1 MTIDRKPQNVIVV
14 GTGISG
20 SGTAWLLAQAG
31 HQVTLIEKDRRIG
44 GHTCTQTVNMAE
56 KTHAVDMGFIVFNRP
71 NYPHL
76 SGLFDHLQV
85 ATHNTE
91 MSFAVS
97 RDDGKHQYGGADFAT
112 FMAHKPSRWRW
123 SHWQL
128 MFDILRFNRLALTW
142 LANQQFNEQETLDA
156 WLKRH
161 NLSQRLADAYLLP
174 MSAAIWSCPPAKM
187 LEYPAHSLLSFFKNH
202 GLLQLED
209 RPQWETV
216 IGGSSH
222 YLQKLHAHPN
232 ISIISGVSITQIRR
246 SETIVSLSLHNGQQ
260 LDADQLVLAT
270 HADQALELLNNDA
283 SDEEHRLLSP
293 FHYQNNHAYLHSDLT
308 YMPSERKIWSAWNFI
323 ESKAYQP
330 VQVSYW
336 MNCLQHIESAQP
348 IIVTLNP
355 NAPPNPTLT
364 WQYHQFEH
372 PVFTPETRQAQL
384 QLHKLQGKERTWFA
398 GSYFGHGFHEDGL
411 ASAVA
416 IAQAW
421 GITPPW
427 INQQ

>member
-1 MTIDRKPQNVIVV
+1 MTLTTPQSVIVV

-31 HQVTLIEKDRRIG
+31 HQVTLVEKDQRIG
-44 GHTCTQTVNMAE
+44 GHTCTQEVKMSG

-76 SGLFDHLQV
+76 SGLFDYLGV
-85 ATHNTE
+85 DTHNTE

-97 RDDGKHQYGGADFAT
+97 RDSGKHQYGGADFAT
-112 FMAHKPSRWRW
+112 FMAHSPSRWRW

-128 MFDILRFNRLALTW
+128 MFDILRFNKVALSW
-142 LANQQFNEQETLDA
+142 LKQTAFEEQETLGN
-156 WLKRH
+156 WLARH
-161 NLSQRLADAYLLP
+161 RFHQRLADAYLLP
-174 MSAAIWSCPPAKM
+174 MSAAIWSCPPAQM
-187 LEYPAHSLLSFFKNH
+187 LEYPAYSLLSFFKNH

-216 IGGSSH
+216 IGGSRN
-222 YLQKLHAHPN
+222 YLQKLHQHPN
-232 ISIISGVSITQIRR
+232 IHIVSGVSIEHIQRTDTQV
-246 SETIVSLSLHNGQQ
+246 EVFFTEGKSLI
-260 LDADQLVLAT
+260 ADQLVLAT
-270 HADQALELLNNDA
+270 HADQALTLLGQDA
-283 SDEEHRLLSP
+283 SDDEIELLSP
-293 FHYQNNHAYLHSDLT
+293 FQYQANHAYLHSDLT
-308 YMPSERKIWSAWNFI
+308 YMPGERKVWSSWNFI
-323 ESKAYQP
+323 ESDAQKP

-336 MNCLQHIESAQP
+336 MNCLQHIESDRP
-348 IIVTLNP
+348 LIVTLNP
-355 NAPPNPTLT
+355 NNLPNVDLT
-364 WQYHQFEH
+364 WQYHVFDH

-384 QLHKLQGKERTWFA
+384 QLHRLQGKQRTWFA
-398 GSYFGHGFHEDGL
+398 GSYFGHGFHEDGF

-427 INQQ
+427 TNQP

>member
-1 MTIDRKPQNVIVV
+1 MTLTTPQSVIVV

-31 HQVTLIEKDRRIG
+31 HQVTLVEKDQRIG
-44 GHTCTQTVNMAE
+44 GHTCTQEVKMSG

-76 SGLFDHLQV
+76 SGLFDYLGV
-85 ATHNTE
+85 DTHNTE

-97 RDDGKHQYGGADFAT
+97 RDSGKHQYGGADFAT
-112 FMAHKPSRWRW
+112 FMAHSPSRWRW

-128 MFDILRFNRLALTW
+128 MFDILRFNKVALSW
-142 LANQQFNEQETLDA
+142 LKQTAFEEQETLGH
-156 WLKRH
+156 WLARH
-161 NLSQRLADAYLLP
+161 RFHQRLADAYLLP
-174 MSAAIWSCPPAKM
+174 MSAAIWSCPPAQM
-187 LEYPAHSLLSFFKNH
+187 LEYPAYSLLSFFKNH

-216 IGGSSH
+216 IGGSRN
-222 YLQKLHAHPN
+222 YLQKLHQHPN
-232 ISIISGVSITQIRR
+232 IHIVSGVSIEHIQRTDTQVKVFFT
-246 SETIVSLSLHNGQQ
+246 EGKSLI
-260 LDADQLVLAT
+260 ADQLVLAT
-270 HADQALELLNNDA
+270 HADQALTLLGQDA
-283 SDEEHRLLSP
+283 SDDEIELLSP
-293 FHYQNNHAYLHSDLT
+293 FQYQANHAYLHSDLT
-308 YMPSERKIWSAWNFI
+308 YMPGERKVWSSWNFI
-323 ESKAYQP
+323 ESDAQKP

-336 MNCLQHIESAQP
+336 MNCLQHIESDRP
-348 IIVTLNP
+348 LIVTLNP
-355 NAPPNPTLT
+355 NNLPDVDLT
-364 WQYHQFEH
+364 WQYHVFDH

-384 QLHKLQGKERTWFA
+384 QLHRLQGKQRTWFA
-398 GSYFGHGFHEDGL
+398 GSYFGHGFHEDGF

-427 INQQ
+427 TNQP

>member
-1 MTIDRKPQNVIVV
+1 MTLTTPQSVIVV

-31 HQVTLIEKDRRIG
+31 HQVTLVEKDQRIG
-44 GHTCTQTVNMAE
+44 GHTCTQEVKMSG

-76 SGLFDHLQV
+76 SGLFDYLGV
-85 ATHNTE
+85 DTHNTE

-97 RDDGKHQYGGADFAT
+97 RDSGKHQYGGADFAT
-112 FMAHKPSRWRW
+112 FMAHSPSRWRW

-128 MFDILRFNRLALTW
+128 MFDILRFNKVALSW
-142 LANQQFNEQETLDA
+142 LKQTAFEEQETLGN
-156 WLKRH
+156 WLARH
-161 NLSQRLADAYLLP
+161 RFHQRLADAYLLP
-174 MSAAIWSCPPAKM
+174 MSAAIWSCPPAQM
-187 LEYPAHSLLSFFKNH
+187 LEYPAYSLLSFFKNH

-216 IGGSSH
+216 IGGSRN
-222 YLQKLHAHPN
+222 YLQKLHQHPN
-232 ISIISGVSITQIRR
+232 IHIVSGVSIEHIQRTDTQV
-246 SETIVSLSLHNGQQ
+246 EVFFTEGKSLI
-260 LDADQLVLAT
+260 ADQLVLAT
-270 HADQALELLNNDA
+270 HADQALTLLGQDA
-283 SDEEHRLLSP
+283 SDDEIELLSP
-293 FHYQNNHAYLHSDLT
+293 FQYQANHAYLHSDLT
-308 YMPSERKIWSAWNFI
+308 YMPGERKVWSSWNFI
-323 ESKAYQP
+323 ESDAQKP

-336 MNCLQHIESAQP
+336 MNCLQHIESDRP
-348 IIVTLNP
+348 LIVTLNP
-355 NAPPNPTLT
+355 NNLPDVDLT
-364 WQYHQFEH
+364 WQYHVFDH

-384 QLHKLQGKERTWFA
+384 QLHRLQGKQRTWFA
-398 GSYFGHGFHEDGL
+398 GSYFGHGFHEDGF

-427 INQQ
+427 TNQP

>member
-1 MTIDRKPQNVIVV
+1 MTLTTPQSVIVV

-31 HQVTLIEKDRRIG
+31 HKVTLVEKDQRIG
-44 GHTCTQTVNMAE
+44 GHTCTQEVKMSG

-76 SGLFDHLQV
+76 SGLFDYLGV

-97 RDDGKHQYGGADFAT
+97 RDSGKHQYGGADFAT
-112 FMAHKPSRWRW
+112 FMAHSHSRWRW

-128 MFDILRFNRLALTW
+128 MFDILRFNKVALSW
-142 LANQQFNEQETLDA
+142 LKQTAFDEQETLGH
-156 WLKRH
+156 WLARH
-161 NLSQRLADAYLLP
+161 RFHQRLADAYLLP
-174 MSAAIWSCPPAKM
+174 MSAAIWSCPPAQM
-187 LEYPAHSLLSFFKNH
+187 LEYPAYSLLSFFKNH

-216 IGGSSH
+216 IGGSRN
-222 YLQKLHAHPN
+222 YLQKLHQHPN
-232 ISIISGVSITQIRR
+232 IHIVSGVSIEHIQRTDTQI
-246 SETIVSLSLHNGQQ
+246 EVFFTEGKSLI
-260 LDADQLVLAT
+260 ADQLVLAT
-270 HADQALELLNNDA
+270 HADQALTLLGQDA
-283 SDEEHRLLSP
+283 SDDEIELLSP
-293 FHYQNNHAYLHSDLT
+293 FQYQANHAYLHSDLT
-308 YMPSERKIWSAWNFI
+308 YMPGERKVWSSWNFI
-323 ESKAYQP
+323 ESDAQKP

-336 MNCLQHIESAQP
+336 MNCLQHIESDRP
-348 IIVTLNP
+348 LIVTLNP
-355 NAPPNPTLT
+355 NNLPNVDLT
-364 WQYHQFEH
+364 WQYHVFDH

-384 QLHKLQGKERTWFA
+384 QLHRLQGKQRTWFA
-398 GSYFGHGFHEDGL
+398 GSYFGHGFHEDGF

-427 INQQ
+427 TNQP

>member
-1 MTIDRKPQNVIVV
+1 MTLTTPQSVIVV

-31 HQVTLIEKDRRIG
+31 HKVTLVEKDQRIG
-44 GHTCTQTVNMAE
+44 GHTCTQEVKMSG

-76 SGLFDHLQV
+76 SGLFDYLGV

-97 RDDGKHQYGGADFAT
+97 RDSGKHQYGGADFAT
-112 FMAHKPSRWRW
+112 FMAHSHSRWRW

-128 MFDILRFNRLALTW
+128 MFDILRFNKVALSW
-142 LANQQFNEQETLDA
+142 LKQTAFDEQETLGH
-156 WLKRH
+156 WLARH
-161 NLSQRLADAYLLP
+161 RFHQRLADAYLLP
-174 MSAAIWSCPPAKM
+174 MSAAIWSCPPAQM
-187 LEYPAHSLLSFFKNH
+187 LEYPAYSLLSFFKNH

-216 IGGSSH
+216 IGGSRN
-222 YLQKLHAHPN
+222 YLQKLHQHPN
-232 ISIISGVSITQIRR
+232 IHIVSGVSIEHIERTDTQI
-246 SETIVSLSLHNGQQ
+246 EVFFTEGKSLI
-260 LDADQLVLAT
+260 ADQLVLAT
-270 HADQALELLNNDA
+270 HADQALTLLGQDA
-283 SDEEHRLLSP
+283 SDDEIDLLRP
-293 FHYQNNHAYLHSDLT
+293 FQYQANHAYLHSDLT
-308 YMPSERKIWSAWNFI
+308 YMPSERKVWSAWNFM
-323 ESKAYQP
+323 ESDAQKP

-336 MNCLQHIESAQP
+336 MNCLQHIESDRP
-348 IIVTLNP
+348 LIVTLNP
-355 NAPPNPTLT
+355 NNLPNVDLT
-364 WQYHQFEH
+364 WQYHVFDH

-384 QLHKLQGKERTWFA
+384 QLHRLQGKQRTWFA
-398 GSYFGHGFHEDGL
+398 GSYFGHGFHEDGF

-427 INQQ
+427 TNQP